1 MLVTGMDAT
10 MASPPPF
17 HLSDQ
22 HAQMHRASFPA
33 DEACVVAAAFQTQ
46 TETQTQT
53 QTQTETETQTQ
64 IQTQT
69 QTHMHTDTPP
79 LRCCFSRVKPAAA
92 AQRGKS

>member
-79 LRCCFSRVKPAAA
+79 PFVVVFPV
-92 AQRGKS
+92 